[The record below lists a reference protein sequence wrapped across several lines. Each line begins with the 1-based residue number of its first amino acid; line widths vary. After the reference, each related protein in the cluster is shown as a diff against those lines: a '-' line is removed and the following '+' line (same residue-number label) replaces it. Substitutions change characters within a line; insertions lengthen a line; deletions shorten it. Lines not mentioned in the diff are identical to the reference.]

1 MYKIITL
8 DEQFLTVSD
17 ELADVID
24 ARTLEYTNSN
34 FFLKPNTLSNLNM
47 LEYISPNHYYNN
59 IYYLEPFTKFDVGKF
74 KELNLDT
81 KSTPDLVI
89 LPEDSTDSSPL
100 LMFGINTSG
109 INDIKKINSSFDYND
124 FISSQYIKSSIGLQL
139 DLSKSLV
146 ITSYKGIEYSEFISN
161 NNTVKSLPPTNEL
174 DFDKNSDDINNKY
187 LTTIDIETLDKNITN
202 YKFANTYQKIV
213 LDKIKFI
220 AKINLLENEEK
231 YTYLLDTFNKILS
244 INYKSSI
251 TEAGRLVVNINNEVT
266 DLVYNDIVD
275 LCDGLNGQIDT
286 NNTSNIILVFD
297 SESKFISLTPVDF
310 ITEAD
315 KNIVFKELD
324 NAKSDIEEYK
334 DIIHNKPNNLNNE
347 FVYVYNPYY
356 VNKPTN
362 AANEAIIKQLNEKYL
377 VDDLDLDNFY
387 NWYDSLP
394 NYDGSRL
401 TMIGNIAIIYNSVL
415 NKFEYLHVTEER
427 LIDEDDLDPL
437 YSQLNKL
444 LLMDKLYWKY
454 EIENNQLLKNN
465 SGKYNLENDGI
476 SIRTTILQSNK

>member
-334 DIIHNKPNNLNNE
+334 DIIHNKHKLLNNE
-347 FVYVYNPYY
+347 FVYNPYY
-356 VNKPTN
+356 INKPEN
-362 AANEAIIKQLNEKYL
+362 LDNKAIIKQLDNTYPL
-377 VDDLDLDNFY
+377 DDIDLDNYY
-387 NWYDSLP
+387 NWFDSLR
-394 NYDGSRL
+394 NYSESHQTL
-401 TMIGNIAIIYNSVL
+401 VGNIAIIYNSSL
-415 NKFEYLHVTEER
+415 NKLEYLHAKEER
-427 LIDEDDLDPL
+427 PMNIDELDPL
-437 YSQLNKL
+437 YSKLNKL
-444 LLMDKLYWKY
+444 LLMDKLYWQY
-454 EIENNQLLKNN
+454 EITDNQLLKKNE
-465 SGKYNLENDGI
+465 SKYNLENDGI
-476 SIRTTILQSNK
+476 IIKTTILESDE